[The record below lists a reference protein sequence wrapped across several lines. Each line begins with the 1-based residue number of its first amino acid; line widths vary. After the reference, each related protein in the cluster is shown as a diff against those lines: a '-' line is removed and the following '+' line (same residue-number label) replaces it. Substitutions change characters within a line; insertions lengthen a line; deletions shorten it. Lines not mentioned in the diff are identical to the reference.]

1 MDMLHIASIVADILA
16 FALAMRLMVKTRDWR
31 LSFLAAMAVLLL
43 VHQWIVL
50 DFSAEHSLMALTGVS
65 MSAMVLLSVFFVGR
79 LIERE
84 GGRAEALRAS
94 EARYRSLFDD
104 TPVMLHSADPDG
116 RLIDVNRHWLEVM
129 GYGRDEVLGAEVTGF
144 LTDESRRR
152 AGGAERAGLPPRRRH
167 HRRTPQPDHQGR

>member
-79 LIERE
+79 LIEKARE
-84 GGRAEALRAS
+84 IR
-94 EARYRSLFDD
+94 
-104 TPVMLHSADPDG
+104 
-116 RLIDVNRHWLEVM
+116 
-129 GYGRDEVLGAEVTGF
+129 
-144 LTDESRRR
+144 
-152 AGGAERAGLPPRRRH
+152 
-167 HRRTPQPDHQGR
+167 QPSGTMA